1 MSETFLARHAFVTG
15 GSKGIGEA
23 VVREL
28 LSRGNRV
35 SFTYRNTEPPA
46 DLLSREDVLALPL
59 DITTPG
65 AIEDAITKA
74 EESFGPLYSTVANA
88 GATHDSLLLRMSQSD
103 FESIVATNLTSA
115 FALTKRAIA
124 SMVRA
129 RQGRIVLI
137 SSVVALMGSP
147 GQVNYAASKAGL
159 IGLARSLAR
168 EVASRDI
175 TVNVVA
181 PGAIDTDIL
190 RTTSEARRGAIVE
203 GIPAKRLGT
212 PEEVASL
219 VGYLCSPSA
228 SYITGAVITV
238 DGGLSMGM

>member
-1 MSETFLARHAFVTG
+1 M
-15 GSKGIGEA
+15 
-23 VVREL
+23 REL

-35 SFTYRNTEPPA
+35 SFTYRNTEPSA
-46 DLLSREDVLALPL
+46 DLLRREDVMALSL

-65 AIEDAITKA
+65 ALEDAITKA
-74 EESFGPLYSTVANA
+74 EESFGPVYGTVANA
-88 GATHDSLLLRMSQSD
+88 GATRDSLLLRMPQGD

-115 FALTKRAIA
+115 FALTKRATA
-124 SMVRA
+124 SMLRA

-175 TVNVVA
+175 TVNVIA

-190 RTTSEARRGAIVE
+190 RATSEARRSAIVE
-203 GIPAKRLGT
+203 GIPAKRLGK
-212 PEEVASL
+212 PEDVASL
-219 VGYLCSPSA
+219 VGYLCSPAS
-228 SYITGAVITV
+228 SYITGAVIPV
-238 DGGLSMGM
+238 DGGLSMGL